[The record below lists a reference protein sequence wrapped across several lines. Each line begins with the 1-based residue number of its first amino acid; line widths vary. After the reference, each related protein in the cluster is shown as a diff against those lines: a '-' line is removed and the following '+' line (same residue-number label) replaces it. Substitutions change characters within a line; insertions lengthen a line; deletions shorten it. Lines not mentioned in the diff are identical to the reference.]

1 MHPAGPDRLWY
12 ERRRMAGKELMEIL
26 RDAGKA
32 DGEAAD
38 DLARAV
44 EAILRRLKRGE
55 PVSLPGV
62 GRLVPGRGRQ
72 VRLEPAAQRGRR
84 GRV

>member
-1 MHPAGPDRLWY
+1 
-12 ERRRMAGKELMEIL
+12 MAGSKLLDIL
-26 RDAGKA
+26 REAGA
-32 DGEAAD
+32 EEGEAAD

-44 EAILRRLKRGE
+44 ESILRRLKRGE

-72 VRLEPAAQRGRR
+72 VRLEPAGKQGGRR
-84 GRV
+84 GRG

>member
-1 MHPAGPDRLWY
+1 
-12 ERRRMAGKELMEIL
+12 MAGKELLEIL
-26 RDAGKA
+26 REAGKA
-32 DGEAAD
+32 EGEAAD
-38 DLARAV
+38 ELARAV

-72 VRLEPAAQRGRR
+72 VRLEPAAGQRGRR
-84 GRV
+84 GRD